1 MALEVVKENY
11 SFTNLELKLFG
22 YDMVN
27 FSGFKFDHAVEIE
40 LTYGKSGE
48 IVGYT
53 TKNYKRSISAEIY
66 FEELDRLTL
75 LAAPYGGLIEKL
87 PQPYQ
92 NIDDDFIA
100 RNKDVIDVIKSHF
113 ADKGGLHVLD
123 VSEGRKIICR
133 VPNKTQVDETLEKAR
148 KEKQTDVAQRLT
160 GQCCLYPSF
169 EVVNGWVQDSPG
181 IFIPISNKLIELIV
195 TTQEVTAKKL

>member
-22 YDMVN
+22 YDMVS

-87 PQPYQ
+87 PP
-92 NIDDDFIA
+92 A
-100 RNKDVIDVIKSHF
+100 PLT
-113 ADKGGLHVLD
+113 AVLKA
-123 VSEGRKIICR
+123 EGRPDFKYLA
-133 VPNKTQVDETLEKAR
+133 PA
-148 KEKQTDVAQRLT
+148 
-160 GQCCLYPSF
+160 
-169 EVVNGWVQDSPG
+169 
-181 IFIPISNKLIELIV
+181 
-195 TTQEVTAKKL
+195 AKNY

>member
-22 YDMVN
+22 FDMVN
-27 FSGFKFDHAVEIE
+27 FSSFTFDHAVEIE

-66 FEELDRLTL
+66 FEELDRLIL

-87 PQPYQ
+87 PPAPLTA
-92 NIDDDFIA
+92 ILKA
-100 RNKDVIDVIKSHF
+100 
-113 ADKGGLHVLD
+113 
-123 VSEGRKIICR
+123 EGRPDFKYIAPAVKITKYNADVKSGNSGAIA
-133 VPNKTQVDETLEKAR
+133 VPLEIA
-148 KEKQTDVAQRLT
+148 L
-160 GQCCLYPSF
+160 LS
-169 EVVNGWVQDSPG
+169 
-181 IFIPISNKLIELIV
+181 IPVI
-195 TTQEVTAKKL
+195 TFA

>member
-22 YDMVN
+22 YDMVS

-87 PQPYQ
+87 PP
-92 NIDDDFIA
+92 A
-100 RNKDVIDVIKSHF
+100 PLT
-113 ADKGGLHVLD
+113 AVLKA
-123 VSEGRKIICR
+123 EGRPDFKYLAPAAKITKYVTDFKSGNSGAVA
-133 VPNKTQVDETLEKAR
+133 VPLEIA
-148 KEKQTDVAQRLT
+148 L
-160 GQCCLYPSF
+160 LS
-169 EVVNGWVQDSPG
+169 
-181 IFIPISNKLIELIV
+181 IPIISF
-195 TTQEVTAKKL
+195 A

>member
-27 FSGFKFDHAVEIE
+27 FSGFKFDHGVEIE

-53 TKNYKRSISAEIY
+53 TKNYKRNISAEIY
-66 FEELDRLTL
+66 FEELDRLAL

-87 PQPYQ
+87 PP
-92 NIDDDFIA
+92 A
-100 RNKDVIDVIKSHF
+100 PLT
-113 ADKGGLHVLD
+113 AVLKA
-123 VSEGRKIICR
+123 EGRPDFKYLVPAAKITKYVADFKSGNSGAVA
-133 VPNKTQVDETLEKAR
+133 VPLDIAL
-148 KEKQTDVAQRLT
+148 L
-160 GQCCLYPSF
+160 S
-169 EVVNGWVQDSPG
+169 
-181 IFIPISNKLIELIV
+181 IPIISF
-195 TTQEVTAKKL
+195 A